1 MNPRPY
7 WPITTFGL
15 GYCRPFPGTWGSIP
29 TVVIAGVLLFLNLG
43 PNQSPWVYY
52 PVLVGI
58 LVFFSAACVVQGDR
72 AEARFG
78 KKDPSQV
85 VADETAGQ
93 AIPLLW
99 IPASALNTN
108 LHIAATLISAF
119 VLFRLCDI
127 IKPWPIRVVQRVPGG
142 WGILI
147 DDLMAGLLAW
157 LILVAGIFVL
167 ASR

>member
-1 MNPRPY
+1 MKSQPL

-29 TVVIAGVLLFLNLG
+29 TVLVAATLIALG
-43 PNQSPWVYY
+43 QGPHQSPLIYL
-52 PVLVGI
+52 PVMLAI
-58 LVFFSAACVVQGDR
+58 LIFFSAACIMQGDR

-99 IPASALNTN
+99 LPSVAFDKP
-108 LHIAATLISAF
+108 LHAAATLFAAF

-127 IKPWPIRVVQRVPGG
+127 IKPWPIRTVQRVPGG

-157 LILVAGIFVL
+157 GLLYVGLVIFHG
-167 ASR
+167 

>member
-1 MNPRPY
+1 MSPRPF

-29 TVVIAGVLLFLNLG
+29 TVVIAAFLMFTNLG
-43 PNQSPWVYY
+43 PYQAPWAYY
-52 PVLVGI
+52 STLVAI
-58 LVFFSAACVVQGDR
+58 LIFFSGACVIQGDR
-72 AEARFG
+72 AEAKFG

-99 IPASALNTN
+99 LPQFALDTPIHMAS
-108 LHIAATLISAF
+108 TLFAAF

-127 IKPWPIRVVQRVPGG
+127 IKPWPIRAVQSVPGG

-147 DDLMAGLLAW
+147 DDLLAGLLAW
-157 LILVAGIFVL
+157 VVLLVALMMILG
-167 ASR
+167 

>member
-1 MNPRPY
+1 MKSQPL

-29 TVVIAGVLLFLNLG
+29 TVLIAAALIGLGHGPQQSPYLYVPVMLGVL
-43 PNQSPWVYY
+43 
-52 PVLVGI
+52 I
-58 LVFFSAACVVQGDR
+58 FFSAACVVQGDR

-99 IPASALNTN
+99 LPAAA
-108 LHIAATLISAF
+108 IATPFQIAGSLFAAF

-127 IKPWPIRVVQRVPGG
+127 IKPWPIRSVQSVPGG
-142 WGILI
+142 WGILV
-147 DDLMAGLLAW
+147 DDLLAGLLA
-157 LILVAGIFVL
+157 AGLLWIGFFITGSV
-167 ASR
+167 

>member
-1 MNPRPY
+1 MTSKPL

-29 TVVIAGVLLFLNLG
+29 TVVIAAALIAGGFG
-43 PNQSPWVYY
+43 PHQFPWLYH
-52 PVLVGI
+52 PTLAAI
-58 LVFFSAACVVQGDR
+58 LIFFSGACVIQGDR
-72 AEARFG
+72 AEAKFG

-93 AIPLLW
+93 ALPLLW
-99 IPASALNTN
+99 IPAHGLDTP
-108 LHIAATLISAF
+108 LQAASTLLAAF

-127 IKPWPIRVVQRVPGG
+127 IKPWPIRAVQKVPGG

-147 DDLMAGLLAW
+147 DDLLAGLLAW
-157 LILVAGIFVL
+157 ALLLIGLYAL
-167 ASR
+167 AAA

>member
-1 MNPRPY
+1 MNPRPL

-29 TVVIAGVLLFLNLG
+29 TVLLAASLLCAKLG
-43 PNQSPWVYY
+43 PHQTPWLYNTLLMA
-52 PVLVGI
+52 VLI
-58 LVFFSAACVVQGDR
+58 FFSAACIIQGDR

-93 AIPLLW
+93 VIPLLCL
-99 IPASALNTN
+99 PAAAFETPLRASA
-108 LHIAATLISAF
+108 TLFAAF
-119 VLFRLCDI
+119 VLFRICDI
-127 IKPWPIRVVQRVPGG
+127 LKPWPIRAAQKVPGG

-147 DDLMAGLLAW
+147 DDLLAGLLAW
-157 LILVAGIFVL
+157 LILLIGVHVSL
-167 ASR
+167 EL